1 MSERSNEKQVSFF
14 LDEKEREAFRLL
26 CKTTGISVANVLR
39 SWIQQALKAQR
50 IEVNVPPDART
61 LELIKVNAG
70 ASTNSYDDTVIKGI
84 LERVSKM
91 EKIFNYIDEDELEF
105 MKHEI
110 LSDKFGTV
118 RNRLG
123 VVENIVQN
131 KGSSLAWDEKN

>member
-1 MSERSNEKQVSFF
+1 MLQTCAE
-14 LDEKEREAFRLL
+14 LDSK
-26 CKTTGISVANVLR
+26 
-39 SWIQQALKAQR
+39 ALEEQR

-110 LSDKFGTV
+110 LAINWTV
-118 RNRLG
+118 G
-123 VVENIVQN
+123 I
-131 KGSSLAWDEKN
+131 D

>member
-39 SWIQQALKAQR
+39 SWIQKALEEQR

-110 LSDKFGTV
+110 L
-118 RNRLG
+118 L
-123 VVENIVQN
+123 
-131 KGSSLAWDEKN
+131 SLIHI

>member
-1 MSERSNEKQVSFF
+1 MQNNWNNCCKRASN
-14 LDEKEREAFRLL
+14 
-26 CKTTGISVANVLR
+26 
-39 SWIQQALKAQR
+39 WIQQALKEQR

>member
-1 MSERSNEKQVSFF
+1 MLQT
-14 LDEKEREAFRLL
+14 
-26 CKTTGISVANVLR
+26 CGCR
-39 SWIQQALKAQR
+39 SWIQQALEEQR

-61 LELIKVNAG
+61 LELIKVNK
-70 ASTNSYDDTVIKGI
+70 ASTNSYDDTVIKRI

-123 VVENIVQN
+123 C
-131 KGSSLAWDEKN
+131 

>member
-39 SWIQQALKAQR
+39 SWIQQALKEQR

-118 RNRLG
+118 TNRLG
-123 VVENIVQN
+123 VVENIGQN
-131 KGSSLAWDEKN
+131 KG